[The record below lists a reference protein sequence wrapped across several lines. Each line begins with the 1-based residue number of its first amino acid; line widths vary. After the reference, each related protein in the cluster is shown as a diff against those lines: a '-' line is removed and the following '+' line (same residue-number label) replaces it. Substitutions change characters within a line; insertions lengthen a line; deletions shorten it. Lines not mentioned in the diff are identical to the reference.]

1 MSTEVIEEKLANLE
15 RRLSKVED
23 VQSAERFGR
32 IETDIA
38 WIKWL
43 QGAVLVVLIGQF
55 VQNLLAR

>member
-1 MSTEVIEEKLANLE
+1 MPLHSANLE

-38 WIKWL
+38 WIKWV
-43 QGAVLVVLIGQF
+43 QGAVLVVWIGQF
-55 VQNLLAR
+55 VQSLLAR